1 MFWHWHHF
9 LFCQN
14 TRKKTMVPDTINFN
28 LEVAKWLHSQIE
40 GQRKISLPLKNY
52 LVGCMSYIF
61 FCVTNLLFEKYN
73 GVGHQKFMVNLVMNF
88 LTM

>member
-1 MFWHWHHF
+1 M
-9 LFCQN
+9 
-14 TRKKTMVPDTINFN
+14 D
-28 LEVAKWLHSQIE
+28 
-40 GQRKISLPLKNY
+40 Y

-88 LTM
+88 LTMYLVPEIYYLMKLVNRCLTEVSLCVE

>member
-61 FCVTNLLFEKYN
+61 FCVTNFLFEKFN
-73 GVGHQKFMVNLVMNF
+73 GASEVIEQCYLASLGVS
-88 LTM
+88 

>member
-28 LEVAKWLHSQIE
+28 LEVVKWLHSQIE

-61 FCVTNLLFEKYN
+61 FCVTNFLFEKFN
-73 GVGHQKFMVNLVMNF
+73 GASEVIEQCYLAS
-88 LTM
+88 LA